1 MSDPLLRRQEVERE
15 IGLSRSTIYRQIAEG
30 LFPKPIRVGVRSVR
44 WRESDIEKW
53 KQQRID
59 EPLSQ

>member
-15 IGLSRSTIYRQIAEG
+15 IGLSRSTIHRQVAEG

-53 KQQRID
+53 KQQHID
-59 EPLSQ
+59 EPLSE